1 MSETY
6 QSKRERRQ
14 RVLACLP
21 LDLRKH
27 VSLRN
32 VEAVAALPPQ
42 AQARLMEGFQAGL
55 KQLSRA
61 VEQLRVDPDTSL
73 ADLLTPPAQAV
84 PEPSPQQIQND
95 LADLIQ
101 MCFPDMPRISSEALA
116 NAQVMDIAR
125 ATAQVHNA
133 LFESAHLRTD
143 FVLAVVYGLL
153 HQTLESLEEIISDT
167 PACQQ
172 IITQS
177 SLPWKPRTWRKQ
189 NA

>member
-21 LDLRKH
+21 TEMRKH

-61 VEQLRVDPDTSL
+61 VEQLRVDPDTSV
-73 ADLLTPPAQAV
+73 AGLLTPPLQAGS
-84 PEPSPQQIQND
+84 EPSPQQIQTD

-101 MCFPDMPRISSEALA
+101 MLSLIHISEPT
-116 NAQVMDIAR
+116 R
-125 ATAQVHNA
+125 P
-133 LFESAHLRTD
+133 
-143 FVLAVVYGLL
+143 Y
-153 HQTLESLEEIISDT
+153 
-167 PACQQ
+167 
-172 IITQS
+172 
-177 SLPWKPRTWRKQ
+177 
-189 NA
+189 